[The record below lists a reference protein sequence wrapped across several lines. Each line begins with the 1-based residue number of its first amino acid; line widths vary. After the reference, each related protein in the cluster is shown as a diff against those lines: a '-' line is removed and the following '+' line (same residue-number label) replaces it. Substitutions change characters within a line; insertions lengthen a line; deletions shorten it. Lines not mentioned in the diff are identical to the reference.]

1 MSTILDTIAA
11 ATRERVAA
19 AKQQTPLETIRAA
32 ARALPAE
39 TEFPFERALRGA
51 DIGFICECKK
61 ASPSKGVIAQDFPYR
76 RIAREYEAAGAA
88 AISVLTEPQWFL
100 GRNDYLREIAADV
113 SVPCLRKDF
122 TVDDY
127 MIYEAKTLGA
137 AAVLLIV
144 SLTDEDTLRRW
155 ITLCDELGLS
165 ALVEVRS
172 EEEIALALRAGSRVI
187 GVNNRDLR
195 DFTVDTG
202 RSGRLRRLVPES
214 VLFVAE
220 SGIATAADVDAL
232 RRAGVNGVLIGERL
246 MRAPDKRAA
255 LQALRGSAQP

>member
-11 ATRERVAA
+11 ATRERVAT
-19 AKQQTPLETIRAA
+19 AKRQMPLDAMRAA
-32 ARALPAE
+32 ARALPAG
-39 TEFPFERALRGA
+39 TGFPFERALRGA

-61 ASPSKGVIAQDFPYR
+61 ASPSKGVIADDFPYR

-113 SVPCLRKDF
+113 SIPCLRKDF
-122 TVDDY
+122 TVDEY

-155 ITLCDELGLS
+155 IALCDELGLS

-172 EEEIALALRAGSRVI
+172 EEEIAVALRAGSRVI

-220 SGIATAADVDAL
+220 SGIASAADVDAL

-255 LQALRGSAQP
+255 LQALRGGTQP

>member
-19 AKQQTPLETIRAA
+19 AKREVSPADMRAA
-32 ARALPAE
+32 ARRMDAE
-39 TEFPFERALRGA
+39 TGFPFEQALRGA

-61 ASPSKGVIAQDFPYR
+61 ASPSKGLIAPDFPYLP
-76 RIAREYEAAGAA
+76 IARDYEAAGAA

-100 GRNDYLREIAADV
+100 GSPAILREIAAAV
-113 SVPCLRKDF
+113 SIPCLRKDF

-137 AAVLLIV
+137 SAVLLIV
-144 SLTDEDTLRRW
+144 SLLDEDTLRRW
-155 ITLCDELGLS
+155 IAVCDELGLS
-165 ALVEVRS
+165 ALVEAHD
-172 EEEIALALRAGSRVI
+172 EAEIATALRAGARII
-187 GVNNRDLR
+187 GVNNRNLK
-195 DFTVDTG
+195 DFTVDIG
-202 RSGRLRRLVPES
+202 NSGRLRQLVPEN

-220 SGIATAADVDAL
+220 SGISTAADVDAL
-232 RRAGVNGVLIGERL
+232 RRAGVNGVLIGESL

-255 LQALRGSAQP
+255 LGALRGDGRA